1 MFEDAIQSLSDQQL
15 QDLLPLMKI
24 LVEEGQELDAKISA
38 INLKKN
44 VRMLPPD
51 SEDPVMARGMMI
63 TKLYPI
69 VKKKYEEAAAEK
81 Q

>member
-1 MFEDAIQSLSDQQL
+1 MFEDAIQALSDQQL

-51 SEDPVMARGMMI
+51 SEDPVMARVMMI

-69 VKKKYEEAAAEK
+69 VKKRYEEAAAEK